1 MSYNPW
7 WLKLLQNFFENF
19 KEVVFAICSVHFTIL
34 VGDKVFQLLE
44 LMVSS
49 ANNCWQMVMVMM
61 VMVMM
66 VMVMVMK
73 NASNGDDLY
82 LDGDDG
88 I

>member
-61 VMVMM
+61 VMVM
-66 VMVMVMK
+66 VMK
-73 NASNGDDLY
+73 NTSNGDDLY